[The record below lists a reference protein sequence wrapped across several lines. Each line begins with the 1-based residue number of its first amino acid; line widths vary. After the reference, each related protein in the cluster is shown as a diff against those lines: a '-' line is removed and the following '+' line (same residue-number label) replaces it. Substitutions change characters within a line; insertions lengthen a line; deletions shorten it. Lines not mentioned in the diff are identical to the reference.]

1 MVNDFDIQRYFKEG
15 WDLFSANVANLIVT
29 TIIYAVVIF
38 AANFIPLAPLLVS
51 GPMIGGF
58 YYIILDAENNT
69 SFNIMRIFDGFKLK
83 LVPLALIGILTTIF
97 TFLGFVMLILPGFL
111 VIGWY
116 LFGFLF
122 AVDEDLDF
130 WPAMEASRNIGFDN
144 HLGVFLFAISLMVLN
159 FFGAVAL
166 GIGLLVTIPLSM
178 CVITKAFL
186 DQRSKAGKGSDSG
199 SLSAP
204 PPPPPPP
211 PTV

>member
-15 WDLFSANVANLIVT
+15 WELFSANVANLVVA

-58 YYIILDAENNT
+58 YYIILDADKNT

-83 LVPLALIGILTTIF
+83 LVPLALIGILTTVF
-97 TFLGFVMLILPGFL
+97 TFSGFVLLILPGFL

-116 LFGFLF
+116 LFSFLF
-122 AVDEDLDF
+122 AIDEDLDF
-130 WPAMEASRNIGFDN
+130 WPAMEASRKIGFEN
-144 HLGVFLFAISLMVLN
+144 HISVFVFAISLIVLN
-159 FFGAVAL
+159 FFGALAL
-166 GIGLLVTIPLSM
+166 GIGLLVTVPLSM
-178 CVITKAFL
+178 CVVTKAFL
-186 DQRSKAGKGSDSG
+186 DQRRGKE
-199 SLSAP
+199 SASALA
-204 PPPPPPP
+204 PPPPPP